1 MDMKHGHTAWTCNMD
16 KQHAHAAWEREHG
29 AIDMEYG
36 HEAWT
41 SALACRMDT
50 LNGHA

>member
-1 MDMKHGHTAWTCNMD
+1 MD

-41 SALACRMDT
+41 SALACRIDI